1 MAKSTFAI
9 MGATGHIGHY
19 LVEEL
24 LKKGRKVR
32 AIGRNPHKLQE
43 LKANGAE
50 IFSGDLTDIEFLAK
64 AFSGCQA
71 IFSLIPPGLEED
83 DMEVFRERSA
93 EAIDQAIAK
102 AKITHVINL
111 SSIGAN
117 ISAPTGPIKELH
129 RHEERLDS
137 LPNLNVLHV
146 RPGFFMENFSMLLP
160 GIKKTGSLAMSI
172 KKDLPLPMVATRDI
186 AHKIAELLIAQKFT
200 GSSVFELAGPREVTM
215 AEAAQILGK
224 AMAKPDMKYVQLS
237 YEQAEKAMI
246 EGGLKHQVA
255 KLLVEMHKAFNEG
268 KIAPTQK
275 LTTEHRGKTTLEE
288 YCKELVLAFRPG
300 KKAA

>member
-1 MAKSTFAI
+1 MAKSTLAI
-9 MGATGHIGHY
+9 MGATGHIGYY

-43 LKANGAE
+43 LKAKGAE
-50 IFSGDLTDIEFLAK
+50 IHSGDLTDVEFLAK
-64 AFSGCQA
+64 GFHGCQA

-83 DMEVFRERSA
+83 DMEVFREKSA
-93 EAIDQAIAK
+93 EAIDRAIVK
-102 AKITHVINL
+102 AKITHVVNL

-117 ISAPTGPIKELH
+117 VDARTGPIKELH
-129 RHEERLDS
+129 RHEERLDMI
-137 LPNLNVLHV
+137 PDLNVLHV
-146 RPGFFMENFSMLLP
+146 RPGFFMENLSMFLP
-160 GIKKTGSLAMSI
+160 VIKKTGSVALSI
-172 KKDLPLPMVATRDI
+172 KKDLPIPMVATRDI
-186 AHKIAELLIAQKFT
+186 ALKVAELMSALKFT

-215 AEAAQILGK
+215 TEAAQILGK
-224 AMAKPDMKYVQLS
+224 AMGKPDLKYVQLS

-246 EGGLKHQVA
+246 EGGMKHQVA
-255 KLLVEMHKAFNEG
+255 KLLVEMHQAFNEG

-275 LTTEHRGKTTLEE
+275 LTAEHRGKTTLEE
-288 YCKELVLAFRPG
+288 FCKELVLSFRPG